1 MILTLQRVR
10 KSSYTSATV
19 ITRAFPYLSIVAQVL
34 RAARLLWHLEG
45 GCSRC
50 VNWTRFPPHSTLRVC
65 VVGLVPNLT
74 PLKMLTK
81 MLTFFHMHRFCSNM
95 AHFKGMEALIS
106 DPF

>member
-1 MILTLQRVR
+1 MDIFPAVWAGCCVVVGF
-10 KSSYTSATV
+10 SSV
-19 ITRAFPYLSIVAQVL
+19 VVLFVALLEVL
-34 RAARLLWHLEG
+34 K
-45 GCSRC
+45 
-50 VNWTRFPPHSTLRVC
+50 PPTTLRVC